1 MVESLQVRLPDRVFE
16 ERFEGVLG
24 GVRYEVIHFGGHT
37 PDSSIVWL
45 PEKKVLFASDLI
57 FQGRYPYIFDA
68 DIPAWIA
75 ALNRL
80 RNFPAEAIIP
90 GHGVLCGEAEI
101 TALIEY
107 LQQTWDITGVHIRLG
122 QSMEQ
127 TSADPAYPIFP
138 GEKYE
143 RLHQAN
149 IQYMYKKLT
158 G

>member
-1 MVESLQVRLPDRVFE
+1 
-16 ERFEGVLG
+16 
-24 GVRYEVIHFGGHT
+24 
-37 PDSSIVWL
+37 
-45 PEKKVLFASDLI
+45 VLFASDLI

-80 RNFPAEAIIP
+80 GNFPAEAIIP
-90 GHGVLCGEAEI
+90 GHGVMCGEAEI
-101 TALIEY
+101 TALREY
-107 LQQTWDITGVHIRLG
+107 LQRTWDITGVHIRLG

-149 IQYMYKKLT
+149 ILYMYKKLT